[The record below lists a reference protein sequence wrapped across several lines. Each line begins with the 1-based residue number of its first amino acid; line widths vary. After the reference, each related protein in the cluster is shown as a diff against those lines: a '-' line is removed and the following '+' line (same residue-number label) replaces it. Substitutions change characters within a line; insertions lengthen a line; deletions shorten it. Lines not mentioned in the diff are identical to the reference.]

1 MRSSYK
7 GSRDPYANV
16 PTRTD
21 RPITKS
27 SYLNIQDNSS
37 NKNTAKYT
45 DGTASDVALG
55 TSGRGIAP
63 FNAKNGSFPR
73 KKGLIG
79 PHKTDRD
86 LKTKKTRGNGR
97 DKKGIL
103 DDGDLLTSAPATH
116 DPKEPR
122 SAKKSA
128 SYLNMTSSFKYK
140 VEGNFRLS

>member
-1 MRSSYK
+1 L
-7 GSRDPYANV
+7 NV
-16 PTRTD
+16 
-21 RPITKS
+21 
-27 SYLNIQDNSS
+27 QDNSS

-63 FNAKNGSFPR
+63 FNAKNGSFSR
-73 KKGLIG
+73 KNGQIG
-79 PHKTDRD
+79 HHKTDRD
-86 LKTKKTRGNGR
+86 VKSKKTRGNGR
-97 DKKGIL
+97 DKQGIL
-103 DDGDLLTSAPATH
+103 DDGDLMPTSAPATH
-116 DPKEPR
+116 DAKEPR